1 MSQRGQGSGEESVWP
16 RAQPRLR
23 EAIARLPLRPDC
35 ERQKMLSGRTTT
47 REPSKACEHRRRE
60 QAQWRELN
68 KGLNSRAEQP
78 GLCHL
83 CRQGP
88 ELRPPGSGR
97 VPRAAHTLSSR
108 TVPCALV
115 PREATSPGHRPEGGG
130 PDPEMSTTPGVGE
143 LGSDA
148 TQSGSVA
155 ALLTG
160 LPPRS

>member
-1 MSQRGQGSGEESVWP
+1 
-16 RAQPRLR
+16 
-23 EAIARLPLRPDC
+23 
-35 ERQKMLSGRTTT
+35 MLSGRTTT

-143 LGSDA
+143 LGSDT

-155 ALLTG
+155 HFSPACHPG
-160 LPPRS
+160 ADESHSQPRSRSNLIVHSLNKASPL